1 MTIIQ
6 LQDVQWTKNSKKSEY
21 QLNVPKLQVEPG
33 QKLLIQGPSGC
44 GKSTLLNIIAGIMLP
59 TNGQIK
65 LLGQDLAKLSAVQRD
80 KFRSDHIGVIFQQFN
95 LLPYLS
101 LLENVQLPGWFS
113 TKRRANIT
121 STTAK
126 ELLAELAIPA
136 QLLTRSVSELSIG
149 QQQRAAA
156 ARALIGKPEII
167 LADEPT
173 SALDEANTIAF
184 LQLLFAQVNQHHSSL
199 ICVSHDSR
207 LAQYFDQVVK
217 FDQINQNSSTISM

>member
-1 MTIIQ
+1 MAIIQ
-6 LQDVQWTKNSKKSEY
+6 LQDVQLNWTNSAY
-21 QLNVPKLQVEPG
+21 QLNVPKLQVERG
-33 QKLLIQGPSGC
+33 QMILIQGPSGC
-44 GKSTLLNIIAGIMLP
+44 GKSTLLNMMAGIILP

-65 LLGQDLAKLSAVQRD
+65 ILGQDLAKLSAAKRD

-113 TKRRANIT
+113 AKRRANISPDT
-121 STTAK
+121 PKT
-126 ELLAELAIPA
+126 LLANLSIPA

-149 QQQRAAA
+149 QQQRVAA
-156 ARALIGKPEII
+156 ARALIGQPEII

-173 SALDEANTIAF
+173 SALDEANTISF
-184 LQLLFAQVNQHHSSL
+184 LQLLFAQVKQHNSSL

-207 LAQYFDQVVK
+207 LAPYFDKVVQ
-217 FDQINQNSSTISM
+217 FEQIDQNSSTISM